1 MGKIVDC
8 DKQFICIFAF
18 SNQQF
23 MERLFEIFVKKIN
36 QTNVSFVRSL
46 MNEIEWEA
54 RLIGLKGA
62 RGVGKTTLLLQ
73 RIKLFHQLDGST
85 LYASVDNIWFSEHRL
100 YDMATEFVKRGGKY
114 LFLDEVHKYPNWS
127 QELKNIYDDLPE
139 LKIVFTGSS
148 LLEILNAK
156 SDLSRRAIVYEMQG
170 FSFREYLNRNL
181 HLSLPTFKL
190 EEVLNNHLVLS
201 QQIVSQVKVL
211 KYFMEYL
218 KNGYY
223 PFYNE
228 LPSLYHTR
236 INEVI
241 NLIIEIEI
249 PQLRGVDSAYVYKI
263 KQLLY
268 VISESAPFIP
278 NITKL
283 SERIGITRNSLLA
296 YLNALHESR
305 LTFSAKKQ
313 GNGMNI
319 LQKPDKIY
327 LENSNL
333 MYALADV
340 QTDIGNVRETFF
352 VNQLRKK
359 HQVNLSEVSD
369 FLIDQKYTFEIGGK
383 DKDKKQIATLENA
396 YIAADNI
403 EYGMG
408 NKIPLWLF
416 GFLY

>member
-1 MGKIVDC
+1 
-8 DKQFICIFAF
+8 
-18 SNQQF
+18 
-23 MERLFEIFVKKIN
+23 MEKLFEIFIKKIA
-36 QTNVSFVRSL
+36 QTDTTFVRSL
-46 MNEIEWEA
+46 MNEIEWKA

-73 RIKLFHQLDGST
+73 HIKLFHPLDGSV

-100 YDMATEFVKRGGKY
+100 YDMASEFAKRGGKY

-139 LKIVFTGSS
+139 LKVVFTGSS

-170 FSFREYLNRNL
+170 FSFREYLNRNENL
-181 HLSLPTFKL
+181 TLPILSLEDILTNHLS
-190 EEVLNNHLVLS
+190 LS
-201 QQIVSQVKVL
+201 QQILSQVKVL
-211 KYFMEYL
+211 KYFPEYL

-228 LPSLYHTR
+228 LPSLYHSR
-236 INEVI
+236 INEVV

-268 VISESAPFIP
+268 VTSESAPFIP

-283 SERIGITRNSLLA
+283 SERIGITRNSLLI

-305 LTFSAKKQ
+305 LTFSAQKP

-319 LQKPDKIY
+319 LQKPDKVY
-327 LENSNL
+327 LENPNL
-333 MYALADV
+333 MYALADK

-352 VNQLRKK
+352 ANQLRKN
-359 HQVNLSEVSD
+359 HQVNLSEAGD
-369 FLIDQKYTFEIGGK
+369 FLIDGKYTFEVGGK
-383 DKDKKQIATLENA
+383 DKGKKQIATLENA
-396 YIAADNI
+396 YIVADNI

>member
-1 MGKIVDC
+1 
-8 DKQFICIFAF
+8 
-18 SNQQF
+18 
-23 MERLFEIFVKKIN
+23 MERLFETFVKKIA
-36 QTNVSFVRSL
+36 QTDTTFVRSL

-73 RIKLFHQLDGST
+73 RIKLFHPLDGSV
-85 LYASVDNIWFSEHRL
+85 LYASVDNIWFSERRL

-139 LKIVFTGSS
+139 LKVVFTGSS

-156 SDLSRRAIVYEMQG
+156 ADLSRRAIVYEMQG
-170 FSFREYLNRNL
+170 FSFREFLNRNL
-181 HLSLPTFKL
+181 ILTLP
-190 EEVLNNHLVLS
+190 VLNLKDILTNHLVLS
-201 QQIVSQVKVL
+201 QQILSQVKVL
-211 KYFMEYL
+211 KHFPEYL

-228 LPSLYHTR
+228 LPSLYYNR

-241 NLIIEIEI
+241 NLIIETEI
-249 PQLRGVDSAYVYKI
+249 PQLRKVESAYVYKI
-263 KQLLY
+263 KQLLF
-268 VISESAPFIP
+268 VVAQSAPFIP
-278 NITKL
+278 NIAKL
-283 SERIGITRNSLLA
+283 SERIGITRNALMT

-305 LTFSAKKQ
+305 LTFSAQKP

-319 LQKPDKIY
+319 LQKPDKVY
-327 LENSNL
+327 LENPNL
-333 MYALADV
+333 MYALADK

-352 VNQLRKK
+352 ANQLRKG
-359 HQVNLSEVSD
+359 HEVRLSEASD
-369 FLIDQKYTFEIGGK
+369 FLIDGKYTFEIGGK
-383 DKDKKQIATLENA
+383 EKGKKQIAGLEDA
-396 YIAADNI
+396 YIVSDDI

>member
-1 MGKIVDC
+1 
-8 DKQFICIFAF
+8 
-18 SNQQF
+18 
-23 MERLFEIFVKKIN
+23 MEKLFEIFIKKIA
-36 QTNVSFVRSL
+36 QTDTTFVRSL
-46 MNEIEWEA
+46 MNEIEWKA

-73 RIKLFHQLDGST
+73 HIKLFHPLDGSV

-100 YDMATEFVKRGGKY
+100 YDMASEFAKRGGKY

-139 LKIVFTGSS
+139 LKVVFTGSS

-170 FSFREYLNRNL
+170 FSFREYLNRNENL
-181 HLSLPTFKL
+181 ALPILKLEDILTNHLS
-190 EEVLNNHLVLS
+190 LS
-201 QQIVSQVKVL
+201 QQILSQVKVL
-211 KYFMEYL
+211 KYFPEYL

-228 LPSLYHTR
+228 LPSLYHSR
-236 INEVI
+236 INEVV

-249 PQLRGVDSAYVYKI
+249 PQLRGVESAYVYKI

-305 LTFSAKKQ
+305 LTFSAQKP

-319 LQKPDKIY
+319 LQKPDKVY
-327 LENSNL
+327 LENPNL
-333 MYALADV
+333 MYALADK

-352 VNQLRKK
+352 ANQLRKN
-359 HQVNLSEVSD
+359 HQVNLSEASD
-369 FLIDQKYTFEIGGK
+369 FLIDGKYTFEVGGK
-383 DKDKKQIATLENA
+383 DKGKKQIATLENA
-396 YIAADNI
+396 YIVADDI

>member
-1 MGKIVDC
+1 
-8 DKQFICIFAF
+8 
-18 SNQQF
+18 
-23 MERLFEIFVKKIN
+23 MEKLFEIFIKKIA
-36 QTNVSFVRSL
+36 QTDTTFVRSL
-46 MNEIEWEA
+46 MNEIEWKA

-73 RIKLFHQLDGST
+73 HIKLFHPLDGSV
-85 LYASVDNIWFSEHRL
+85 LYASVDNIWFSEHKL
-100 YDMATEFVKRGGKY
+100 YDMASEFAKRGGKY

-139 LKIVFTGSS
+139 LKVVFTGSS

-170 FSFREYLNRNL
+170 FSFREYLNRNKNL
-181 HLSLPTFKL
+181 ALPILKLEDILTNHLS
-190 EEVLNNHLVLS
+190 LS
-201 QQIVSQVKVL
+201 QQILSQVKVL
-211 KYFMEYL
+211 KYFPEYL

-228 LPSLYHTR
+228 LPTLYHSR
-236 INEVI
+236 INEVV

-249 PQLRGVDSAYVYKI
+249 PQLRGVESAYVYKI

-305 LTFSAKKQ
+305 LTFSAQKP

-319 LQKPDKIY
+319 LQKPDKVY
-327 LENSNL
+327 LENPNL
-333 MYALADV
+333 MYALADK

-352 VNQLRKK
+352 ANQLRKS
-359 HQVNLSEVSD
+359 HQVNLSETSD
-369 FLIDQKYTFEIGGK
+369 FLIDGKYTFEVGGK
-383 DKDKKQIATLENA
+383 DKGKKQIATLEDA
-396 YIAADNI
+396 YIVADDI

>member
-1 MGKIVDC
+1 
-8 DKQFICIFAF
+8 
-18 SNQQF
+18 
-23 MERLFEIFVKKIN
+23 MEKLFEIFIKKIA
-36 QTNVSFVRSL
+36 QTDTTFVRSL
-46 MNEIEWEA
+46 MNEIEWKA

-73 RIKLFHQLDGST
+73 HIKLFHPLDGSV
-85 LYASVDNIWFSEHRL
+85 LYASVDNIWFSEHKL
-100 YDMATEFVKRGGKY
+100 YDMASEFAKRGGKY

-139 LKIVFTGSS
+139 LKVVFTGSS

-170 FSFREYLNRNL
+170 FSFREYLNRNENL
-181 HLSLPTFKL
+181 ALPILKLEDILTNHLS
-190 EEVLNNHLVLS
+190 LS
-201 QQIVSQVKVL
+201 QQILSQVKVL
-211 KYFMEYL
+211 KYFPEYL

-228 LPSLYHTR
+228 LPSLYHSR
-236 INEVI
+236 INEVV

-249 PQLRGVDSAYVYKI
+249 PQLRGVESAYVYKI

-305 LTFSAKKQ
+305 LTFSAQKP

-319 LQKPDKIY
+319 LQKPDKVY
-327 LENSNL
+327 LENPNL
-333 MYALADV
+333 MYALADK

-352 VNQLRKK
+352 ANQLRKS
-359 HQVNLSEVSD
+359 HQVNLSEASD
-369 FLIDQKYTFEIGGK
+369 FLIDGKYTFEVGGK
-383 DKDKKQIATLENA
+383 DKGKKQIATLEDA
-396 YIAADNI
+396 YVVADDI
-403 EYGMG
+403 EFGMG

>member
-1 MGKIVDC
+1 
-8 DKQFICIFAF
+8 
-18 SNQQF
+18 
-23 MERLFEIFVKKIN
+23 MEKLFEIFIKKIA
-36 QTNVSFVRSL
+36 QTDTTFVRNL
-46 MNEIEWEA
+46 MNEIEWKA

-73 RIKLFHQLDGST
+73 HIKLFHPLDGSV
-85 LYASVDNIWFSEHRL
+85 LYASVDNIWFSEHKL
-100 YDMATEFVKRGGKY
+100 YDMASEFAKRGGKY

-139 LKIVFTGSS
+139 LKVVFTGSS

-170 FSFREYLNRNL
+170 FSFREYLNRNENL
-181 HLSLPTFKL
+181 ALPILKLEDILTNHLS
-190 EEVLNNHLVLS
+190 LS
-201 QQIVSQVKVL
+201 QQILSQVKVL
-211 KYFMEYL
+211 KYFPEYL

-228 LPSLYHTR
+228 LPSLYHSR
-236 INEVI
+236 INEVV

-249 PQLRGVDSAYVYKI
+249 PQLRGVESAYVYKI

-305 LTFSAKKQ
+305 LTFSAQKP

-319 LQKPDKIY
+319 LQKPDKVY
-327 LENSNL
+327 LENPNL
-333 MYALADV
+333 MYALADK

-352 VNQLRKK
+352 ANQLRKS
-359 HQVNLSEVSD
+359 HQVNLSEASD
-369 FLIDQKYTFEIGGK
+369 FLIDGKYTFEVGGK
-383 DKDKKQIATLENA
+383 DKGKKQIATLENA
-396 YIAADNI
+396 YVVADDI

>member
-1 MGKIVDC
+1 
-8 DKQFICIFAF
+8 
-18 SNQQF
+18 
-23 MERLFEIFVKKIN
+23 MEKLFEIFIKKIA
-36 QTNVSFVRSL
+36 QTDTTFVRSL
-46 MNEIEWEA
+46 MNEIEWKA

-73 RIKLFHQLDGST
+73 HIKLFHPLDGSV
-85 LYASVDNIWFSEHRL
+85 LYASVDNIWFSEHKL
-100 YDMATEFVKRGGKY
+100 YDMASEFAKRGGKY

-139 LKIVFTGSS
+139 LKVVFTGSS

-170 FSFREYLNRNL
+170 FSFREYLNRNENL
-181 HLSLPTFKL
+181 ALPILKLEDILTNHLS
-190 EEVLNNHLVLS
+190 LS
-201 QQIVSQVKVL
+201 QQILSQVKVL
-211 KYFMEYL
+211 KYFPEYL

-228 LPSLYHTR
+228 LPSLYHSR
-236 INEVI
+236 INEVV

-249 PQLRGVDSAYVYKI
+249 PQLRGVESAYVYKI

-305 LTFSAKKQ
+305 LTFSAQKP

-319 LQKPDKIY
+319 LQKPDKVY
-327 LENSNL
+327 LENPNL
-333 MYALADV
+333 MYALADK

-352 VNQLRKK
+352 ANQLRKS
-359 HQVNLSEVSD
+359 HQVNLSEASD
-369 FLIDQKYTFEIGGK
+369 FLIDGKYTFEVGGK
-383 DKDKKQIATLENA
+383 DKGKKQIATLENA
-396 YIAADNI
+396 YIVADDI

>member
-1 MGKIVDC
+1 
-8 DKQFICIFAF
+8 
-18 SNQQF
+18 
-23 MERLFEIFVKKIN
+23 MEKLFETFVKKIT
-36 QTNVSFVRSL
+36 QTETTFVRSL
-46 MNEIEWEA
+46 MNEIDWNA

-73 RIKLFHQLDGST
+73 RIKLFHPLDGSV
-85 LYASVDNIWFSEHRL
+85 LYASVDNIWFSERRL
-100 YDMATEFVKRGGKY
+100 YDMATEFAKRGGKY

-139 LKIVFTGSS
+139 LKVVFIGSS
-148 LLEILNAK
+148 LLEIINGK
-156 SDLSRRAIVYEMQG
+156 SDLSRRAIIYEMQG

-181 HLSLPTFKL
+181 NLTLPALKL
-190 EEVLNNHLVLS
+190 EDILAGHLALS
-201 QQIVSQVKVL
+201 QQILSQVKVL
-211 KYFMEYL
+211 RYFPEYL

-228 LPSLYHTR
+228 LPGLYYNR

-241 NLIIEIEI
+241 NLIIETEI
-249 PQLRGVDSAYVYKI
+249 PQLRKVEPAYVYKI
-263 KQLLY
+263 KQLLF
-268 VISESAPFIP
+268 VVAQSAPFIP

-283 SERIGITRNSLLA
+283 SERIGITRNALMT

-305 LTFSAKKQ
+305 LTFSAQKS
-313 GNGMNI
+313 GSGMNI
-319 LQKPDKIY
+319 LQKPDKVY
-327 LENSNL
+327 LENPNL
-333 MYALADV
+333 MYALADK

-352 VNQLRKK
+352 ANQLRKT
-359 HQVNLSEVSD
+359 HEVHLSEVSD
-369 FLIDQKYTFEIGGK
+369 FLIDGKYTFEIGGK
-383 DKDKKQIATLENA
+383 EKGKKQIAGLEDA
-396 YIAADNI
+396 YIVSDDI